1 MSTIFTLLL
10 YIGITYITLNVILNS
25 IGSLLL
31 MFSPK
36 VLKEFYKDEKYPM
49 VLIISEV
56 LKIISYIVVLYFL
69 YLKLK

>member
-10 YIGITYITLNVILNS
+10 YIGIAYITLNIILDS
-25 IGSLLL
+25 IGSLLI

-36 VLKEFYKDEKYPM
+36 VSKEFYKDKKYPM
-49 VLIISEV
+49 LITIAGV
-56 LKIISYIVVLYFL
+56 LKTISYIVVLYFL